1 MSNNRVLLSSR
12 EQAIQSSYEAL
23 ALHLNERSVRIWAAS
38 EAKRYGYGGISAVHR
53 ATAIDHKTIRKG
65 IQELESEEK
74 LTTERIRNCGGGRK
88 CLTKKHPGIDTEI
101 SNAVESSTR
110 GDPESLLLW
119 TSKSTGNLTEV
130 LNEAGYKI
138 SQTSVHKMLKAKGY
152 SMQANCKKL
161 EGKQHQDRDKQFIH
175 INTQGRA
182 FQGKNC
188 PVLSIDTK
196 KKENIGNY
204 KNKGQEYSQKG
215 KPIAVNTHDFPDKNL
230 GKVAPYGVYD
240 IGRNEGW
247 VSIGISS
254 DTARFAVNSIR
265 TWWYVM
271 GNEIYKDAET
281 IMITADCGGSN
292 SNKTK
297 LWKWELQKLATELNK
312 AIYVCHFPPGT
323 SKWNKIEHKMFSYIS
338 MNWRAKPLISR
349 ETVVQLIANT
359 KTKSGL
365 SIQAALDEN
374 IYEKGIKVSKEDFDS
389 INIENNTFHGEWNYT
404 IRPQIKVQD

>member
-1 MSNNRVLLSSR
+1 MSNNRVSLASR

-23 ALHLNERSVRIWAAS
+23 ALHLNERSARVWAAS

-53 ATAIDHKTIRKG
+53 ATGMDHKTIRKG

-74 LTTERIRNCGGGRK
+74 LTDERIRACGGGRER
-88 CLTKKHPGIDTEI
+88 LTKKYPGIDNEL
-101 SNAVESSTR
+101 SKVVESSTR

-119 TSKSTGNLTEV
+119 TSKSTSKLAEA
-130 LNEAGYKI
+130 LNESGYKI

-161 EGKQHQDRDKQFIH
+161 EGKQHPDRDKQFIH
-175 INTQGRA
+175 INTQGKA
-182 FQGKNC
+182 FQNKNC
-188 PVLSIDTK
+188 PVISIDTK

-215 KPIAVNTHDFPDKNL
+215 KPVPVNTHDFPDKEL

-247 VSIGISS
+247 VSVGISS

-271 GNEIYKDAET
+271 GNEIYKDATT

-292 SNKTK
+292 GNRTR
-297 LWKWELQKLATELNK
+297 LWKWELQKLAIELNK

-323 SKWNKIEHKMFSYIS
+323 SKWNKIEHKMFSYIT

-359 KTKSGL
+359 KTTSGL
-365 SIQAALDEN
+365 TIQAALDEN
-374 IYEKGIKVSKEDFDS
+374 IYEKGVKVSREDFHT
-389 INIENNTFHGEWNYT
+389 INIERDTFHGEWNYT
-404 IRPQIKVQD
+404 IKPQLKVPN

>member
-1 MSNNRVLLSSR
+1 MPSNRVSLSSR
-12 EQAIQSSYEAL
+12 ERAIQSSYEAL
-23 ALHLNERSVRIWAAS
+23 ALHLNERSARVWAAS

-53 ATAIDHKTIRKG
+53 ATGMDHKTIRKG
-65 IQELESEEK
+65 LQELESEEK
-74 LTTERIRNCGGGRK
+74 FTAERIRACGGGRK
-88 CLTKKHPGIDTEI
+88 RLTKKYPGINDEL
-101 SNAVESSTR
+101 SKVVESSTR

-119 TSKSTGNLTEV
+119 TSKSTFKLAES
-130 LNEAGYKI
+130 LNESGYKI
-138 SQTSVHKMLKAKGY
+138 SQTSVHKMLRAKGY

-161 EGKQHQDRDKQFIH
+161 EDKQHPDRDKQFIH
-175 INTQGRA
+175 INTQGKA
-182 FQGKNC
+182 FQSKNC

-204 KNKGQEYSQKG
+204 KNRGQEYSQNG
-215 KPIAVNTHDFPDKNL
+215 KPVPVNTHDFPDKEL

-247 VSIGISS
+247 VSVGISS

-271 GNEIYKDAET
+271 GNEIYKDAAT

-292 SNKTK
+292 SNRTR
-297 LWKWELQKLATELNK
+297 LWKWELQKLAIELNK
-312 AIYVCHFPPGT
+312 TIYVCHFPPGT

-365 SIQAALDEN
+365 TIQAALDEN
-374 IYEKGIKVSKEDFDS
+374 IYEKGVKVSKENFNA
-389 INIENNTFHGEWNYT
+389 INIEKDAFHGEWNYS
-404 IRPQIKVQD
+404 IKPQLKAL

>member
-1 MSNNRVLLSSR
+1 
-12 EQAIQSSYEAL
+12 
-23 ALHLNERSVRIWAAS
+23 
-38 EAKRYGYGGISAVHR
+38 
-53 ATAIDHKTIRKG
+53 
-65 IQELESEEK
+65 
-74 LTTERIRNCGGGRK
+74 
-88 CLTKKHPGIDTEI
+88 
-101 SNAVESSTR
+101 
-110 GDPESLLLW
+110 LW
-119 TSKSTGNLTEV
+119 TSKSTCKLAEA
-130 LNEAGYKI
+130 LNESGYKI

-161 EGKQHQDRDKQFIH
+161 EGKQHPDRDKQFIH
-175 INTQGRA
+175 INTQGKA
-182 FQGKNC
+182 FQSKNC

-204 KNKGQEYSQKG
+204 KNRGQEYSQKG
-215 KPIAVNTHDFPDKNL
+215 KPVPVNTHDFPDKEL

-247 VSIGISS
+247 VNVGISR

-271 GNEIYKDAET
+271 GNEIYKDAAT

-292 SNKTK
+292 SNRTR
-297 LWKWELQKLATELNK
+297 LWKWELQKLAIELNK
-312 AIYVCHFPPGT
+312 TIYVCHFPPGT

-365 SIQAALDEN
+365 TIQAALDEN
-374 IYEKGIKVSKEDFDS
+374 IYEKGVKVSKEDFNT
-389 INIENNTFHGEWNYT
+389 INIERDTFHGEWNYS
-404 IRPQIKVQD
+404 IKPQLKAL